1 MNDNIQLTVGQQT
14 AAANLIE
21 ERMADL
27 EKLLTTLSG
36 NIESAV
42 PGMMGS
48 AAGGLVESLQTW
60 YEKVGGLGTLMQDY
74 AAALRAVDVQHATTQ
89 NEIVH
94 EAHGQATNL
103 QQRLGPQG

>member
-1 MNDNIQLTVGQQT
+1 VNIQLTVGQQT
-14 AAANLIE
+14 AAAKHVEDSI
-21 ERMADL
+21 ADL

-36 NIESAV
+36 NIEASV

-60 YEKVGGLGTLMQDY
+60 YEKVGGLATLMQEY
-74 AAALRAVDVQHATTQ
+74 AAALRDVDVQHATAQ

-94 EAHGQATNL
+94 EAHGQATTL
-103 QQRLGPQG
+103 EQRLGPL

>member
-1 MNDNIQLTVGQQT
+1 MNDNIQLTLGQQT

-21 ERMADL
+21 DRIADL

-36 NIESAV
+36 NVESAI

-60 YEKVGGLGTLMQDY
+60 YQKVGGLATLMQEY
-74 AAALRAVDVQHATTQ
+74 AVALREVDVQHATTQ

-94 EAHGQATNL
+94 EAHGQATSL
-103 QQRLGPQG
+103 EQRLGNI

>member
-1 MNDNIQLTVGQQT
+1 VNDNIQLTLAQQT

-21 ERMADL
+21 DRIADL

-36 NIESAV
+36 DVESAI

-60 YEKVGGLGTLMQDY
+60 YGKVGGLATLMQEY
-74 AAALRAVDVQHATTQ
+74 AVALRDVDVQHATTQ
-89 NEIVH
+89 NDIVQ
-94 EAHGQATNL
+94 EAHGQAANL
-103 QQRLGPQG
+103 EQRLGTL

>member
-1 MNDNIQLTVGQQT
+1 MNDNIQLTLGQQT
-14 AAANLIE
+14 AAAKLVEDRI
-21 ERMADL
+21 ADL

-36 NIESAV
+36 NVESAI

-60 YEKVGGLGTLMQDY
+60 YAKVGGLATLMQEY
-74 AAALRAVDVQHATTQ
+74 AAALRDVDVQHATTQ

-94 EAHGQATNL
+94 EAHGQASAL
-103 QQRLGPQG
+103 EQRLGTL